1 MFERT
6 KKFIPNLLSILR
18 LPLAILCCYFAY
30 DFDPVSLSISLG
42 LFIIASATD
51 YFDGYLARRWKFVSN
66 FGKFIDPLA
75 DKVLILGVLL
85 IFTIKGV
92 VPVVL
97 TAIIAFREILL
108 NLLRFLLLSKN
119 IVLVSRYSG
128 KIKTF
133 SQVVTLVMI
142 YLILIFMTPLQEIID
157 ISHLKL
163 IILLLIIWI
172 ASITVYSGIEFLIS
186 NKKALKHL
194 V

>member
-51 YFDGYLARRWKFVSN
+51 YFDVYLARRWKFVSN

-108 NLLRFLLLSKN
+108 TLLRFLLLSKN